1 MKKLIIPLVFAVSIP
16 LSFSCGP
23 GKFGYR
29 LTEQD
34 AIMAIR
40 ELLQI
45 GTRQGMAGVFNREM
59 IMSAVFPKEIN
70 RVLDVLSLV
79 GLTSEV
85 DRFTTTMATAAE
97 KSATRSIPIFLDAIT
112 KMSFTDAIKI
122 VKSGGTSATDYLRAT
137 VGGDLRRSLTPVMQ
151 AALDEYKL
159 NEQWSKV
166 MKPVQVA
173 GITLNPDLSA
183 IMALLVSDAMFRKIG
198 EKEREIRTN
207 QAARTTTLLE
217 RVFGRNWN

>member
-1 MKKLIIPLVFAVSIP
+1 MKKIVIPLLFVLLLPV
-16 LSFSCGP
+16 SFSCRSGR
-23 GKFGYR
+23 FGYR

-34 AIMAIR
+34 AAMAIR

-45 GTRQGMAGVFNREM
+45 GTRQGMAGVFNRDM
-59 IMSAVFPKEIN
+59 IMSAVFPKEVN

-85 DRFTTTMATAAE
+85 DRFTTTMGTAAE

-112 KMSFTDAIKI
+112 KMSFVDAIRI
-122 VKSGGTSATDYLRAT
+122 VKSGGTSATDYLRTAA
-137 VGGDLRRSLTPVMQ
+137 GAELRRALTPVMQ
-151 AALDEYKL
+151 SALDEYKL

-183 IMALLVSDAMFRKIG
+183 IMARLVADAMFRKIE

-207 QAARTTTLLE
+207 QAARTTNLLE
-217 RVFGRNWN
+217 KVFGRNWN